1 MKGNM
6 DIINVEPN
14 LYLIPL
20 DQNITGFHHFISSWV
35 YKGDKTFLVDPGPK
49 STIPLLIKA
58 FESLDIRHL
67 DVILL
72 THIHIDHAGGTG
84 DLVTRFPDTPV
95 VCHSSGI
102 PHLKSPAKLWEGSL
116 KTLGKTAEAYGP
128 IAAVP
133 EHLLKDAA
141 TFSDFGIKPVM
152 TPGHA
157 PHHVSYIFDKTL
169 FVGEAGGIHIPLK
182 NRVYLRPATPP
193 RFFMETGIQSL
204 VTLLNYSYDLIC
216 YGHFGYEREPSKFL
230 EYHKDQLCRWRE
242 IIARELKHTPD
253 PSEEGNNPD
262 FIEHCIRVL
271 QSEDPL
277 LAGYQDM
284 DNDAREREYGF
295 MKNSVKG
302 FIGYLQEQK

>member
-1 MKGNM
+1 M
-6 DIINVEPN
+6 DIINPAKN

-35 YKGDKTFLVDPGPK
+35 YKGEKTFLADPGPK

-58 FESLDIRHL
+58 LESLDIRHL

-84 DLVTRFPDTPV
+84 DLLEKFPNTPV

-128 IAAVP
+128 IAAVS
-133 EHLLKDAA
+133 EALLKDAA
-141 TFSDFGIKPVM
+141 TFSDFGITPVM

-157 PHHVSYIFDKTL
+157 PHHVSYIFNKTL
-169 FVGEAGGIHIPLK
+169 FVGEAGGIHIPMK
-182 NRVYLRPATPP
+182 NGFYLRPATPP
-193 RFFMETGIQSL
+193 RFFMETSIQSL
-204 VTLLNYSYDLIC
+204 LTLLNYSYDLIC
-216 YGHFGYEREPSKFL
+216 YGHFGYEREPAKFL

-242 IIARELKHTPD
+242 IIARELKKGD
-253 PSEEGNNPD
+253 NPD
-262 FIEHCIRVL
+262 MIEHCIQAL
-271 QSEDPL
+271 QAEDPL

-284 DNDAREREYGF
+284 DNDARERECGF

>member
-1 MKGNM
+1 ME
-6 DIINVEPN
+6 IITVTPN

-20 DQNITGFHHFISSWV
+20 DQNITGFHHFISTWV

-49 STIPLLIKA
+49 STIPLLIQA
-58 FESLDIRHL
+58 LESLDIKNL

-84 DLVTRFPDTPV
+84 DLLEKFPNTPV
-95 VCHSSGI
+95 VCHNSGI
-102 PHLKSPAKLWEGSL
+102 PHLKSPDKLWDGSL

-133 EHLLKDAA
+133 EELLKDAA
-141 TFSDFGIKPVM
+141 AFSDFGIKPVM

-157 PHHVSYIFDKTL
+157 PHHVSYIFDKIL
-169 FVGEAGGIHIPLK
+169 FAGEAGGIHIPLE
-182 NRVYLRPATPP
+182 NRFYLRPATPP

-204 VTLLNYSYDLIC
+204 MTLLNYSYDLIC
-216 YGHFGYEREPSKFL
+216 YGHFGFNREPSEFL
-230 EYHKDQLCRWRE
+230 EHHKDQLCLWRA
-242 IIARELKHTPD
+242 IISREMKKGDDPD
-253 PSEEGNNPD
+253 IIDN
-262 FIEHCIRVL
+262 CIRAL
-271 QSEDPL
+271 QAEDPL

-284 DNDAREREYGF
+284 DNDARSREYGF

-302 FIGYLQEQK
+302 FLGYLQEKK